1 MAFKNPIVVRGA
13 RQHNLKNIAVTIP
26 RGRLVVITG
35 LSGSGKSSL
44 AFDTIYAEGQRRYV
58 ESLSA
63 YARQFLEQMPKP
75 DVDGIDGLSPTI
87 SIEQKLGSR
96 NPRSTVG
103 TVTEIH
109 DFLRLLFARL
119 GRPHCHL
126 CGRPISSQTVQQMV
140 DQIMDLPNGT
150 RFSILAPFI
159 KDRKGEFKKEIDRL
173 RKEGFVRINV
183 DGEVVDL
190 AEDIHLDRNRKHTIE
205 VYVDR
210 LVVKPDIERRL
221 ADSLEIALNYGDG
234 TAKIS
239 VVDGEDILMS
249 ERFACIACGTS
260 LPEISPR
267 LFSFNNPMGACPAC
281 GGLGEIYV
289 FDPVLIIPDPD
300 LTLREGAIA
309 PWRRKSGAFFQNLL
323 ESIAKHYDINLDT
336 PWKNLPPEA
345 RELILHGSDEE
356 FEFTYKSE
364 DHVHI
369 FRRNF
374 EGVIPNLERRRDEY
388 ERKSKEEGR
397 EIEDDQY
404 NFLNEEFNRY
414 ITAKPCATCRGGR
427 LKPEIL
433 SITVGGK
440 NIWEISRF
448 NIKDLRGFLSGLTL
462 TSMEKKIGHK
472 IFGEIDNRLEFL
484 ENVGLDYISL
494 DRKTSTLSGGEMQ
507 RIRLATQIG
516 SNLVGVIYIL
526 DEPSIGLHQR
536 DNDKLIA
543 TLERLRDMGN
553 SVLVVEHDRDTI
565 LSADHIID
573 MGPGPGV
580 AGGQVVATG
589 TPAEVMKNRNSITGR
604 YLAGEIAIPLPQRR
618 RKASSMALV
627 LEGAVTNNLKAITVR
642 FPLGLFITVTGVSGS
657 GKSSL
662 IIDTLLK
669 AVTNELEGIKEHD
682 DTYKGLKGI
691 QYMEKCINI
700 DQAPI
705 GKTPRSNPATYTKV
719 FTDIRELFASLP
731 EARSRGYKPG
741 RFSFNVKGGRCERC
755 QGDGILKIEMHF
767 LPNIYITCEECGG
780 KRYNRE
786 TLDITYHGKN
796 IAQVLEMSV
805 SEAIEF
811 FSTIPAI
818 RSKLQKLEEVG
829 LGYIALGQSAS
840 TLSGGEAQRIK
851 LSRELSKRTNG
862 KTLYLL
868 DEPTTGLHFHDIKKL
883 LEVLNRLVDSG
894 NTVIVIE
901 HNLDVIKVSDWV
913 IDLGPEGGDNGGY
926 VIAAGAPED
935 VVMVEKSYTG
945 QYLKKALTASR
956 AASRAPAADA
966 KAEIQ
971 GS

>member
-1 MAFKNPIVVRGA
+1 MAFKNPIVVKGA
-13 RQHNLKNIAVTIP
+13 RQHNLKGIKVTIP

-58 ESLSA
+58 ESLSV

-87 SIEQKLGSR
+87 SIEQRLGSK

-103 TVTEIH
+103 TVTEIY
-109 DFLRLLFARL
+109 DYLRLLFARI
-119 GRPHCHL
+119 GRPHCHK

-140 DQIMDLPNGT
+140 DQIMDLQGGT
-150 RFSILAPFI
+150 RLSILAPVI
-159 KDRKGEFKKEIDRL
+159 KDRKGEFRKEIERFK
-173 RKEGFVRINV
+173 KEGFVRVNI

-190 AEDIHLDRNRKHTIE
+190 SEEIKLDRNKKHTIE

-210 LVVKPDIERRL
+210 IVVKRDIERRL
-221 ADSLEIALNYGDG
+221 ADSLEIALKYGDG

-239 VVDGEDILMS
+239 VVDGDDALMS
-249 ERFACIACGTS
+249 ERFACIYCGVS

-267 LFSFNNPMGACPAC
+267 LFSFNNPMGACTDC

-289 FDPVLIIPDPD
+289 FDPTLIIPDPD

-323 ESIAKHYDINLDT
+323 ESISKHYDISLDT
-336 PWKNLPPEA
+336 AWKSLSNKAKNL
-345 RELILHGSDEE
+345 ILYGTDEE
-356 FEFTYKSE
+356 FEFTFKSE

-397 EIEDDQY
+397 EVEDDQY
-404 NFLNEEFNRY
+404 SFLNEEFNRY
-414 ITAKPCATCRGGR
+414 ITSKPCSTCRGGR

-433 SITVGGK
+433 HITVGEK
-440 NIWEISRF
+440 NIWEISQLPIRH
-448 NIKDLRGFLSGLTL
+448 LRSFLGGLKL

-472 IFGEIDNRLEFL
+472 IFDEIDSRLEFL
-484 ENVGLDYISL
+484 ENVGLDYITL

-516 SNLVGVIYIL
+516 SSLVGVIYIL

-536 DNDKLIA
+536 DNDKLIS

-553 SVLVVEHDRDTI
+553 TVIVVEHDMDTI
-565 LSADHIID
+565 LSADYVID
-573 MGPGPGV
+573 MGPGPGR
-580 AGGQVVATG
+580 AGGEVVATG
-589 TPAEVMKNRNSITGR
+589 TPSEVMKNRGSLTGR
-604 YLAGEIAIPLPQRR
+604 YLSGDLVIPMPQRR
-618 RKASSMALV
+618 RKAPSMAMI
-627 LEGAVTNNLKAITVR
+627 LEGAVTNNLKNITVR
-642 FPLGLFITVTGVSGS
+642 FPVGLFITVTGVSGS

-662 IIDTLLK
+662 IIDTLYK
-669 AVTNELEGIKEHD
+669 AVMNELEGIKEHS
-682 DTYKGLKGI
+682 DTYKTFKGI
-691 QYMEKCINI
+691 QYIDKCINI

-705 GKTPRSNPATYTKV
+705 GRTPRSNPATYTKV

-767 LPNIYITCEECGG
+767 LPNLYITCEECGG

-786 TLDITYHGKN
+786 TLDVTYHGRN

-811 FSTIPAI
+811 FSNIPAI
-818 RSKLQKLEEVG
+818 RTKLQKLEEVG
-829 LGYIALGQSAS
+829 LGYITLGQSAS

-851 LSRELSKRTNG
+851 LSRELGKRSSG
-862 KTLYLL
+862 RTLYLL
-868 DEPTTGLHFHDIKKL
+868 DEPTTGLHFHDIKQL

-913 IDLGPEGGDNGGY
+913 IDLGPEGGENGGH
-926 VIAAGAPED
+926 VIAAGSPED
-935 VVMVEKSYTG
+935 VVMIDKSYTG
-945 QYLKKALTASR
+945 QYLKKVLGQGVRSSVNRASGNGIR
-956 AASRAPAADA
+956 R
-966 KAEIQ
+966 
-971 GS
+971 